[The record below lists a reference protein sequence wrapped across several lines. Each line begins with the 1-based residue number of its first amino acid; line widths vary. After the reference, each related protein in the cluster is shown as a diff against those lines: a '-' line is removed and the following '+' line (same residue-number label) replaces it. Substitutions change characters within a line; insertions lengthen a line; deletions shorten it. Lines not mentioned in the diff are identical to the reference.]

1 MSDSTTDTLGASSWR
16 SLSGNKEPSFLSES
30 ICANCHTPFTRHIH
44 KVVWL
49 EISEHMARLK
59 LTSTLRTALECKT
72 RFTELIGNKIS
83 LSGPNQFS
91 NTAEDMKRKN
101 SGDMGRSEFSN
112 PLGGSGGIGVGNT
125 DGSKGAFQNSL
136 SDANGIKANNNT
148 NNNKISSPT
157 ASGYN
162 GNNINLTNC
171 NNNNI
176 TINIT
181 NSYTTNTLQNGVN
194 FQQLTHCTNT
204 PSTSSSG
211 PMKSEQTLLGP
222 SHLLAKNPVALSP
235 APPFPSF
242 TRLSHPSLPSSF
254 PQLPPLHQLKTPAS
268 SGASASASANAN
280 ASANASSHTRSVH
293 NGLESLAAVASIL
306 PREMLADY
314 F

>member
-1 MSDSTTDTLGASSWR
+1 
-16 SLSGNKEPSFLSES
+16 
-30 ICANCHTPFTRHIH
+30 
-44 KVVWL
+44 
-49 EISEHMARLK
+49 LK

-83 LSGPNQFS
+83 LSSSSQFI
-91 NTAEDMKRKN
+91 NTAEGMKGVGLKS
-101 SGDMGRSEFSN
+101 SGDLGRSGFSN
-112 PLGGSGGIGVGNT
+112 PLGGSGGISMGST
-125 DGSKGAFQNSL
+125 DGSKNSL
-136 SDANGIKANNNT
+136 SDANGIKI
-148 NNNKISSPT
+148 NKSSPT

-181 NSYTTNTLQNGVN
+181 NSYNTHQNAAVN

-204 PSTSSSG
+204 PSTPSSPSV
-211 PMKSEQTLLGP
+211 PMKSEQTLMGP
-222 SHLLAKNPVALSP
+222 SHLLSKNPVALSP

-242 TRLSHPSLPSSF
+242 THLSHPSSF
-254 PQLPPLHQLKTPAS
+254 PQLPPVHHLKTPPTNNV
-268 SGASASASANAN
+268 SAGG
-280 ASANASSHTRSVH
+280 HTRSVH